1 MPASGKHSGGMGGN
15 SDFEMVN
22 QSEPMVMS
30 DEMGGAGNNFSFL
43 MKHRIRQA
51 AGESI
56 PPKVS

>member
-1 MPASGKHSGGMGGN
+1 MGGN